1 MLRCDVLSCSHGGT
15 RLPYVVGSIITV
27 GVVWGVGGENDQEG
41 KSPVLY
47 DISYLCASCS
57 VSVSLPVRPNRTVAP
72 YKADL
77 VLAHSAG

>member
-1 MLRCDVLSCSHGGT
+1 MLSGSGKGAY
-15 RLPYVVGSIITV
+15 LPCALGSIITA

-57 VSVSLPVRPNRTVAP
+57 VRPYRAVAP
-72 YKADL
+72 YKATL
-77 VLAHSAG
+77 FLGPASFGVLGW